1 MSVWDL
7 TALVNAANAKA
18 GQADRNLWLV
28 RLMEWLRHAPR
39 NAVAA
44 AADEARTPLPVL
56 RLRHLLNH
64 LDKNEAARRGA
75 GHDARLP
82 ARDRRRRAVCRLRL
96 RLAHVAGR

>member
-64 LDKNEAARRGA
+64 LDKNEAARAAVQGMMRA
-75 GHDARLP
+75 FRRETDA
-82 ARDRRRRAVCRLRL
+82 AA
-96 RLAHVAGR
+96 